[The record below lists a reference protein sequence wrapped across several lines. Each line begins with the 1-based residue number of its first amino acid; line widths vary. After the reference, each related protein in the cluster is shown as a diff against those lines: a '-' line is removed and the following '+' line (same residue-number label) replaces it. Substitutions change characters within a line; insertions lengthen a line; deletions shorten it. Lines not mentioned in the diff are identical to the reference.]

1 MQGLRR
7 IVGNTVVSLAGQVVT
22 WTSTLLLTAAYGRFL
37 GDVKFGELY
46 FAITFAALI
55 GFPLEFG
62 FNQQIVR
69 DVAQAPEKARS
80 YLTNA
85 IALKLAM
92 WCVLCMLSLFLAWAL
107 GYGEEQRTLVVI
119 CALVLLGTSISSTF
133 GALHNAMQ
141 RTVFPA
147 LGTVIEKGLA
157 AVVGILLLRGG
168 ANVVAMAWVL
178 FASAIANAVWQAIW
192 FFRIEGRG
200 GSLNWAVA
208 RSLLRTAIPFLMY
221 GVLGVIY
228 YRIDTVLLSLMTNA
242 ETVGWYGAGYRLFD
256 TLVFLPNIVVMAIMY
271 PNFAKYS
278 ATSEQQLRVAIEK
291 TVNFLLVC
299 ALPIATGLFVA
310 APAIIGFLYHRTEF
324 LPAVPSLQALAPG
337 IVFLYI
343 NTACTTIL
351 MSTKQERKITV
362 LAAIA
367 LVFNLGLNL
376 LLIPVYKHVGAA
388 ITTSLTELLLLCL
401 SLMLIPRALA
411 PVRSIPVAAKALA
424 ASGAMALALLLLS
437 GASLLVIVPVGAAVY
452 LVAATLLRTIP
463 RADIDALV
471 GAVRSKA
478 ARKVAASSGQ
488 AEDALSE
495 APAQLGAPASAGV
508 AAARPRIM
516 SRPRIVSYR
525 LKQSVDAVRAQ
536 VAYAL
541 GVRKREP
548 AISLAMASPPL
559 ASPAKP
565 RSANAPE
572 VHGRTPQQVGVVDE
586 MEVRMARPA
595 AVAALD
601 LGRTPVTARR
611 SVKGKL
617 KRFAAAS
624 VKYAT
629 NHIIGHVPLYWVRH
643 GWYRRV
649 LGWHIGHKA
658 SVLMGQQIQMA
669 GIRSSGKGV
678 RIGAGTVINAGCYLY
693 TTGGLLIGEHVSI
706 SSGAWLITG
715 THDMNSAE
723 FTDEY
728 KPILIGDRA
737 WIGVRATILAGVTI
751 GEGAVVMAGA
761 VVARDVE
768 PFTVVGGVPARPV
781 SRRKLS
787 DSSYTLDFRPLFE

>member
-7 IVGNTVVSLAGQVVT
+7 IVGNTVISLAGQVVT

-92 WCVLCMLSLFLAWAL
+92 WSVLCVLSLLLARAL
-107 GYGEEQRTLVVI
+107 GYDAEQRTLVVI
-119 CALVLLGTSISSTF
+119 CTLVLLGTSMSSTF

-168 ANVVAMAWVL
+168 ADVAAMAWVL
-178 FASAIANAVWQAIW
+178 FVGAIANAVWQAIW

-200 GSLNWAVA
+200 GRLDWAVA

-228 YRIDTVLLSLMTNA
+228 YRIDTVLLSLMTNP

-271 PNFAKYS
+271 PVFAKYS
-278 ATSEQQLRVAIEK
+278 AASERQLRVAIEK

-299 ALPIATGLFVA
+299 ALPTATGLFVA
-310 APAIIGFLYHRTEF
+310 APAIIGFLYHRAEF
-324 LPAVPSLQALAPG
+324 QPAAASLQALAPG
-337 IVFLYI
+337 IVFLYV

-388 ITTSLTELLLLCL
+388 ITTSLTEGLLLCL
-401 SLMLIPRALA
+401 SLLLIPRALA
-411 PVRSIPVAAKALA
+411 PVRSIPVAAKALV
-424 ASGAMALALLLLS
+424 ASGAMALALLLVS
-437 GASLLVIVPVGAAVY
+437 QASLLVMLPVGAAVY
-452 LVAATLLRTIP
+452 LVAATVLRTIP

-478 ARKVAASSGQ
+478 ARKHGAVAGQ
-488 AEDALSE
+488 TEGVVGDT
-495 APAQLGAPASAGV
+495 PAHLGAPALAGGV
-508 AAARPRIM
+508 AAR
-516 SRPRIVSYR
+516 SRAVAYR
-525 LKQSVDAVRAQ
+525 LKRSADAVRAQ
-536 VAYAL
+536 LAYGT
-541 GVRKREP
+541 GVRKRGP
-548 AISLAMASPPL
+548 AISLAMASTRG
-559 ASPAKP
+559 ASTAEPVRLSSGPIPTVA
-565 RSANAPE
+565 RDVTAPE
-572 VHGRTPQQVGVVDE
+572 TQAATPQQVGAVDE
-586 MEVRMARPA
+586 QQGRVERPA
-595 AVAALD
+595 AVAAALRS
-601 LGRTPVTARR
+601 LGGA
-611 SVKGKL
+611 L

-629 NHIIGHVPLYWVRH
+629 NHVIGHVPLYWVRH

-649 LGWHIGHKA
+649 LGWRVGPKA

-669 GIRSSGKGV
+669 GVRTSGRGV
-678 RIGAGTVINAGCYLY
+678 SIGTGTVINHGCYLY
-693 TTGGLLIGEHVSI
+693 TTGGLLIGEHVSV
-706 SSGAWLITG
+706 SAGVWLITG

-723 FTDEY
+723 FADEY
-728 KPILIGDRA
+728 KPIVIGDRA

-768 PFTVVGGVPARPV
+768 PFAVVGGVPARPV
-781 SRRKLS
+781 SRRELS
-787 DSSYTLDFRPLFE
+787 EPSYALDFRPLFE